1 MWDSRD
7 FSLARSLGRLRC
19 FRTVGDLAAGT
30 SIAMASTRKNSQIRL
45 SDLAILIALAGT
57 LLGGLLTLG

>member
-1 MWDSRD
+1 
-7 FSLARSLGRLRC
+7 
-19 FRTVGDLAAGT
+19 
-30 SIAMASTRKNSQIRL
+30 MASTRKNSQIRL